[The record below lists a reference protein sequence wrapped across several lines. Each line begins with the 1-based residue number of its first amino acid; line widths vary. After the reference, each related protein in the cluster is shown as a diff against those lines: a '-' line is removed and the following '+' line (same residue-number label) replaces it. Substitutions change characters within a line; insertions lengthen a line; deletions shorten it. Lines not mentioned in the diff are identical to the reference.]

1 MEGPDYIKSI
11 DGAERRFFTSEVRK
25 IVKEQKEGE
34 AEKDALPEI
43 EGYAA
48 KFNSVTVIGRYWQF
62 EEEILPGAFDD
73 VLDDDVRCL
82 FNHDP
87 NYVLARSKGG
97 KGSLSLSVDSIGLKY
112 GYKTPNRGY
121 AVDLADAIGEG
132 DVSESSFA
140 FQVSEE
146 IWIYGD
152 ESKGILDKRQIV
164 KFSKLYDVA
173 PVTFPAYQD
182 TEVAQRSLNA
192 FKEKANP
199 NDENRNSSKNK
210 GLSVL
215 DAQIIINQN
224 SF

>member
-1 MEGPDYIKSI
+1 MEGVDYIKNI
-11 DGAERRFFTSEVRK
+11 EGAERRFFSSEVRK
-25 IVKEQKEGE
+25 VANTEADKEAG
-34 AEKDALPEI
+34 KDTLPEI

-73 VLDDDVRCL
+73 VLNDDVRCL

-87 NYVLARSKGG
+87 NYVLGRSKGG
-97 KGSLSLSVDSIGLKY
+97 KGTLTLTADTVGLKY
-112 GYKTPNRGY
+112 AYKTPNRGY
-121 AVDLADAIGEG
+121 AIDLADAIGEG

-140 FQVSEE
+140 FAVSEE

-152 ESKGILDKRQIV
+152 ESKGVLDKRQIV

-182 TEVAQRSLNA
+182 TEVAQRCA
-192 FKEKANP
+192 TAYREKNNIP
-199 NDENRNSSKNK
+199 DERSQGKNK

-215 DAQIIINQN
+215 DAQITINKN